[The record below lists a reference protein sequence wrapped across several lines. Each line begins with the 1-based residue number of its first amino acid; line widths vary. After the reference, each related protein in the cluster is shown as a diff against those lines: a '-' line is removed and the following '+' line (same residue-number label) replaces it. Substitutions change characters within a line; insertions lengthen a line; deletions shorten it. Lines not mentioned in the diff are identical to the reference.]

1 MTTHK
6 LRILYCEDDADSR
19 EMMRIILTSEGFD
32 VVCSIS
38 PNDCLRLI
46 RNQHFDAFLL
56 DNVMPGMSGAD
67 LCEQIRKFDSR
78 APVIFYSGAGYP
90 ADRENALA
98 AGAQAYIV
106 KPASI
111 EMLIDT
117 LRSTLHATASLP

>member
-38 PNDCLRLI
+38 PNDCLSLI
-46 RNQHFDAFLL
+46 RNQRFDAFLL

-67 LCEQIRKFDSR
+67 LCEQIRKFDYR